1 MAISDIICER
11 RGAAGFVLLNRP
23 QALNALNHDM
33 VLGLDAALAAWA
45 HDPAIERVVISGAGG
60 RAFCAGGDIR
70 LLYELGVAGRFAEQL
85 DFYRD
90 EYRLNQRIARY
101 PKPYVA
107 LLDGFVM
114 GGGVGVSIHGSH
126 RIAGDRLAFA
136 MPEVS
141 IGFFPDVGA
150 TFFLPR
156 LPDFVGSYL
165 AVTGARIGAGDAV
178 ALGLATTHVPSDRFA
193 ELARALKAPGD
204 TDAII
209 AAFSAPPPPGTLG
222 PHRALI
228 AQAFGPGEITHLL
241 QTLESASAQGSAF
254 AADTLALLA
263 AKSPTSVAIGLRQMA
278 EGRSADIEAALRIE
292 FRIVSRVCRMGD
304 FYEGVRA
311 VIIDKDNQPR
321 WSPARLEAVDPAVVA
336 ACFAPLG
343 ADELTFPGDLRAGGL
358 GR

>member
-1 MAISDIICER
+1 MAMSDIICEK

-33 VLGLDAALAAWA
+33 VQALDAALEAWA
-45 HDPAIERVVISGAGG
+45 RDPAVERVVICGAGG

-70 LLYELGVAGRFAEQL
+70 LMHELGVAGRFDEQL
-85 DFYRD
+85 DFYRE

-107 LLDGFVM
+107 LLDGYVM

-126 RIAGDRLAFA
+126 RIAGDRLVFA

-156 LPDFVGSYL
+156 LPDATGAYL
-165 AVTGARIGAGDAV
+165 AVTGARIGTGDAV
-178 ALGLATTHVPSDRFA
+178 ELGLATAHVPSERFA
-193 ELARALKAPGD
+193 QLALALEGPGD
-204 TDAII
+204 TDGIVS
-209 AAFSAPPPPGTLG
+209 AFRTAPSPGTLG

-228 AQAFGPGEITHLL
+228 REAFGPCDVSHLL
-241 QTLESASAQGSAF
+241 RSLEGACAQGSAF
-254 AADTLALLA
+254 AADTLALLR
-263 AKSPTSVAIGLRQMA
+263 AKSPTSVAIGLRQMVA
-278 EGRSADIEAALRIE
+278 GRSADIESALRIE
-292 FRIVSRVCRMGD
+292 FRIVSRVCRMND

-321 WSPARLEAVDPAVVA
+321 WSPARLEEVDARLVE

-343 ADELTFPGDLRAGGL
+343 AGELTFAGGAAP
-358 GR
+358 

>member
-1 MAISDIICER
+1 MAMSDIICER

-23 QALNALNHDM
+23 QALNALTREM
-33 VLGLDAALAAWA
+33 VQRLDAALERWA
-45 HDPAIERVVISGAGG
+45 RDTSVERVVIAGMGG

-70 LLYELGVAGRFAEQL
+70 LLHDQGLAGRFDAQL

-107 LLDGFVM
+107 LLDGYVM

-156 LPDFVGSYL
+156 LPDATGAYL
-165 AVTGARIGAGDAV
+165 AVTGARIGTGDAV
-178 ALGLATTHVPSDRFA
+178 ELGLATAHVPSARFA
-193 ELARALKAPGD
+193 DLALALEAPGD
-204 TDAII
+204 TDVII
-209 AAFSAPPPPGTLG
+209 ESFRAAPPTGTLG

-228 AQAFGPGEITHLL
+228 SAAFGPCQISHLL
-241 QTLESASAQGSAF
+241 LALEQAAAEGSAF
-254 AADTLALLA
+254 AADTLALLR
-263 AKSPTSVAIGLRQMA
+263 AKSPTSVALGLRQMT
-278 EGRSADIEAALRIE
+278 EGRSADIETALRIE
-292 FRIVSRVCRMGD
+292 FRIVARICRMGD

-311 VIIDKDNQPR
+311 VIIDKDNLPR
-321 WSPARLEAVDPAVVA
+321 WNPARLEDVDNRAID

-343 ADELTFPGDLRAGGL
+343 SQELTFAGGED
-358 GR
+358 R

>member
-321 WSPARLEAVDPAVVA
+321 WSPARLEEIDDVTID
-336 ACFAPLG
+336 ACFARLG
-343 ADELTFPGDLRAGGL
+343 EGELTFEGGAGQ
-358 GR
+358 

>member
-1 MAISDIICER
+1 MAMSDIICEK

-23 QALNALNHDM
+23 QALNALTHGM
-33 VLGLDAALAAWA
+33 VQALDAALEAWA

-70 LLYELGVAGRFAEQL
+70 LMHELGVAGRFAEQL

-107 LLDGFVM
+107 LLDGYVM

-126 RIAGDRLAFA
+126 RIAGDKLVFA

-156 LPDFVGSYL
+156 LPDATGSYL

-178 ALGLATTHVPSDRFA
+178 ALGLATSHVPSASFA
-193 ELARALKAPGD
+193 ALAQALEAPGD

-209 AAFSAPPPPGTLG
+209 AAFSAPSPPGTLG

-228 AQAFGPGEITHLL
+228 ADAFGPGDIAHLL
-241 QTLESASAQGSAF
+241 QVLEGAIVDGSSF
-254 AADTLALLA
+254 AAETLALLV
-263 AKSPTSVAIGLRQMA
+263 AKSPTSVALGLRQMT

-292 FRIVSRVCRMGD
+292 FRIVTRICRMGD

-321 WSPARLEAVDPAVVA
+321 WSPARLEDVDANA
-336 ACFAPLG
+336 INACFAPLASG
-343 ADELTFPGDLRAGGL
+343 ELTFAGDRAP
-358 GR
+358 

>member
-70 LLYELGVAGRFAEQL
+70 LLYELGVAGRIAEQL

-107 LLDGFVM
+107 LLDGYVM

-193 ELARALKAPGD
+193 ELARALEAPGD

-228 AQAFGPGEITHLL
+228 AQAFGPGEISDLL

-321 WSPARLEAVDPAVVA
+321 WSPARLEEIDDVTID
-336 ACFAPLG
+336 ACFARLG
-343 ADELTFPGDLRAGGL
+343 EGELTFEGGAGQ
-358 GR
+358 

>member
-1 MAISDIICER
+1 MAMSDIICER

-23 QALNALNHDM
+23 QALNALNHEM
-33 VLGLDAALAAWA
+33 VRGLDAALEAWA
-45 HDPAIERVVISGAGG
+45 RDPAIERVVISGAGG

-70 LLYELGVAGRFAEQL
+70 LMHELGVAGRFDEQL
-85 DFYRD
+85 DFYRE

-107 LLDGFVM
+107 LLDGYVM

-126 RIAGDRLAFA
+126 RIAGDRLVFA

-150 TFFLPR
+150 TCFLPR
-156 LPDFVGSYL
+156 LPDATGAYL

-178 ALGLATTHVPSDRFA
+178 ELGLASAHVPSARFPD
-193 ELARALKAPGD
+193 LALALEAPGD

-209 AAFSAPPPPGTLG
+209 AAFRAPPPAGTLG

-228 AQAFGPGEITHLL
+228 REAFGPCDVSRLL
-241 QTLESASAQGSAF
+241 QALERSAAQGGAF
-254 AADTLALLA
+254 AADTLALLR

-278 EGRSADIEAALRIE
+278 EDRGAEIEAALRIE

-321 WSPARLEAVDPAVVA
+321 WSPARLEEVDPRAIDS
-336 ACFAPLG
+336 CFAPLG
-343 ADELTFPGDLRAGGL
+343 SGELTFPEGGTP
-358 GR
+358 

>member
-1 MAISDIICER
+1 MSDIICEK

-23 QALNALNHDM
+23 QALNALTHGM
-33 VLGLDAALAAWA
+33 VQALDAALEAWA
-45 HDPAIERVVISGAGG
+45 QDPAIERVVISGAGG

-70 LLYELGVAGRFAEQL
+70 LMHEVGVAGRFDEQL
-85 DFYRD
+85 AFYRE
-90 EYRLNQRIARY
+90 EYRLNQRVARY

-107 LLDGFVM
+107 LLDGYVM

-126 RIAGDRLAFA
+126 RIAGERLVFA

-156 LPDFVGSYL
+156 LPDATGAYL
-165 AVTGARIGAGDAV
+165 AVTGARIGAGDALE
-178 ALGLATTHVPSDRFA
+178 LGLATAHVPSARFA
-193 ELARALKAPGD
+193 DLAQALEAPGD

-209 AAFSAPPPPGTLG
+209 AAFRAPAPAGTLG

-228 AQAFGPGEITHLL
+228 REAFGPCDVSRLL
-241 QTLESASAQGSAF
+241 QTLERAAAQGGVF
-254 AADTLALLA
+254 AADTLALLR

-278 EGRSADIEAALRIE
+278 EGRGAQIEAALRIE

-321 WSPARLEAVDPAVVA
+321 WSPARLEDVDPGAID

-343 ADELTFPGDLRAGGL
+343 AGELAFPAGGAP
-358 GR
+358 

>member
-1 MAISDIICER
+1 MSDIICEK

-33 VLGLDAALAAWA
+33 VQALAAALDLWEE
-45 HDPAIERVVISGAGG
+45 DPEVERVVISGAGG

-70 LLYELGVAGRFAEQL
+70 HLHELGVAGRFDEQL
-85 DFYRD
+85 DFYRE

-107 LLDGFVM
+107 LLDGYVM

-150 TFFLPR
+150 TYFLPR
-156 LPDFVGSYL
+156 LPDATGCYL

-178 ALGLATTHVPSDRFA
+178 ELGLASAHVPSAHWPD
-193 ELARALKAPGD
+193 LALALEASGD

-209 AAFSAPPPPGTLG
+209 AAFSAAPPPATLG

-228 AQAFGPGEITHLL
+228 AQAFGPCDVSHLL
-241 QTLESASAQGSAF
+241 LTLEGACAQGSAF
-254 AADTLALLA
+254 AAETLALLR

-292 FRIVSRVCRMGD
+292 FRIVARVCRMGD

-321 WSPARLEAVDPAVVA
+321 WSPARLEEVDARQVD

-343 ADELTFPGDLRAGGL
+343 VDELVFAGEGA
-358 GR
+358 R

>member
-1 MAISDIICER
+1 MAVSDIICER
-11 RGAAGFVLLNRP
+11 RGAAGFILLNRP
-23 QALNALNHDM
+23 QALNALNHEM
-33 VLGLDAALAAWA
+33 VQALDAALEVWA
-45 HDPAIERVVISGAGG
+45 QDPAIERVVISGAGG

-70 LLYELGVAGRFAEQL
+70 LMHELGVAGRFDEQL
-85 DFYRD
+85 DFYRE

-107 LLDGFVM
+107 LLDGYVM

-126 RIAGDRLAFA
+126 RIAGDKLVFA

-156 LPDFVGSYL
+156 LPGAAGSYL
-165 AVTGARIGAGDAV
+165 AVSGARIGAGDAV
-178 ALGLATTHVPSDRFA
+178 ELGLATAHVPSARFVD
-193 ELARALKAPGD
+193 LAQALEAPGD

-209 AAFSAPPPPGTLG
+209 AAFSAPPPTGILG
-222 PHRALI
+222 PQRALI
-228 AQAFGPGEITHLL
+228 AQAFGPGEIPHLL
-241 QTLESASAQGSAF
+241 HVLESAAEAGSAF
-254 AADTLALLA
+254 AADTLALLR
-263 AKSPTSVAIGLRQMA
+263 AKSPTSVAVGLRQMV

-321 WSPARLEAVDPAVVA
+321 WSPARLEEVDPALVD

-343 ADELTFPGDLRAGGL
+343 AGELTFARGDGL
-358 GR
+358 

>member
-1 MAISDIICER
+1 MSDIICEK

-23 QALNALNHDM
+23 QALNALNHEM
-33 VLGLDAALAAWA
+33 VRGLDAALARWA
-45 HDPAIERVVISGAGG
+45 DDPSVARVVISGAGG

-70 LLYELGVAGRFAEQL
+70 LMHELGTAGRFAEQL
-85 DFYRD
+85 DFYRE

-107 LLDGFVM
+107 LLDGYVM

-126 RIAGDRLAFA
+126 RIAGDRLVFA

-150 TFFLPR
+150 THFLPR
-156 LPDFVGSYL
+156 LPDAAGAYL
-165 AVTGARIGAGDAV
+165 GVTGARIGAGDAV
-178 ALGLATTHVPSDRFA
+178 ELGLATSYVPSDRFDD
-193 ELARALKAPGD
+193 LARALEAPGD
-204 TDAII
+204 IDAII
-209 AAFSAPPPPGTLG
+209 ASFAAPAPAGTLG

-228 AQAFGPGEITHLL
+228 AEAFGPCGVAHLL
-241 QTLESASAQGSAF
+241 LALEKAVAEGSAF
-254 AADTLALLA
+254 AAQTLALLR

-278 EGRSADIEAALRIE
+278 EGRGMEIEACLRIE
-292 FRIVSRVCRMGD
+292 FRIVSRICKMAD

-311 VIIDKDNQPR
+311 VIIDKDNKPR
-321 WSPARLEAVDPAVVA
+321 WSPAGLDEVDAASVD

-343 ADELTFPGDLRAGGL
+343 ADDLTFAGDAP
-358 GR
+358 

>member
-107 LLDGFVM
+107 LLDGYVM

-321 WSPARLEAVDPAVVA
+321 WSPARLEEIDDVTID
-336 ACFAPLG
+336 ACFARLG
-343 ADELTFPGDLRAGGL
+343 EGELTFEGGAGQ
-358 GR
+358 

>member
-1 MAISDIICER
+1 
-11 RGAAGFVLLNRP
+11 
-23 QALNALNHDM
+23 M

-292 FRIVSRVCRMGD
+292 FRIVSRICRMAD

-321 WSPARLEAVDPAVVA
+321 WSPARLEEIDDVTID
-336 ACFAPLG
+336 ACFARLG
-343 ADELTFPGDLRAGGL
+343 EGELTFEGGAGQ
-358 GR
+358 

>member
-1 MAISDIICER
+1 MAVSDIICER
-11 RGAAGFVLLNRP
+11 RGAAGFILLNRP
-23 QALNALNHDM
+23 QALNALNHEM
-33 VLGLDAALAAWA
+33 VQALDAALEVWA
-45 HDPAIERVVISGAGG
+45 QDPAIERVVISGAGG

-70 LLYELGVAGRFAEQL
+70 LMHELGVAGRFDEQL
-85 DFYRD
+85 DFYRE

-107 LLDGFVM
+107 LLDGYVM

-126 RIAGDRLAFA
+126 RIVGDKLVFA

-156 LPDFVGSYL
+156 LPDAAGGYL
-165 AVTGARIGAGDAV
+165 AVTGARIGAGDAME
-178 ALGLATTHVPSDRFA
+178 LGLATAQVPSARFA
-193 ELARALKAPGD
+193 DLAQALEAPGD

-209 AAFSAPPPPGTLG
+209 AAFSGPPSPGTLG

-228 AQAFGPGEITHLL
+228 AQAFGPGEIPHLL
-241 QTLESASAQGSAF
+241 HVLESAAEAGSAF
-254 AADTLALLA
+254 AADTLALLR
-263 AKSPTSVAIGLRQMA
+263 AKSPTSVALGLRQMV

-292 FRIVSRVCRMGD
+292 FRIVSRICRMAD

-321 WSPARLEAVDPAVVA
+321 WSPARLEEVDPALVD

-343 ADELTFPGDLRAGGL
+343 AGELTFARGAGL
-358 GR
+358 

>member
-1 MAISDIICER
+1 MAMSDIICEK

-33 VLGLDAALAAWA
+33 VRGLDAALAHWVD
-45 HDPAIERVVISGAGG
+45 DPSVERVVISGAGG

-70 LLYELGVAGRFAEQL
+70 LMHELGTHGRYAEQL
-85 DFYRD
+85 EFYRD

-107 LLDGFVM
+107 LLDGYVM

-126 RIAGDRLAFA
+126 RIAGDRLTFA

-150 TFFLPR
+150 TYFLPR
-156 LPDFVGSYL
+156 LPDASGAYL
-165 AVTGARIGAGDAV
+165 GVTGARIGAGDAV
-178 ALGLATTHVPSDRFA
+178 ELGLTTAYVPSSSFA
-193 ELARALKAPGD
+193 DLALALEASGD

-209 AAFSAPPPPGTLG
+209 ARFAAPAPAGTLG

-228 AQAFGPGEITHLL
+228 REAFGPGGVAHLL
-241 QTLESASAQGSAF
+241 LALEEAAAACSAF
-254 AADTLALLA
+254 AADTLALLR

-278 EGRSADIEAALRIE
+278 EGRAADIETCLRIE
-292 FRIVSRVCRMGD
+292 FRIVSRICRMAD

-311 VIIDKDNQPR
+311 VIIDKDNRPR
-321 WSPARLEAVDPAVVA
+321 WSPARLDEVDASA
-336 ACFAPLG
+336 IEGCFAPLG
-343 ADELTFPGDLRAGGL
+343 ADELTFGGVAP
-358 GR
+358 